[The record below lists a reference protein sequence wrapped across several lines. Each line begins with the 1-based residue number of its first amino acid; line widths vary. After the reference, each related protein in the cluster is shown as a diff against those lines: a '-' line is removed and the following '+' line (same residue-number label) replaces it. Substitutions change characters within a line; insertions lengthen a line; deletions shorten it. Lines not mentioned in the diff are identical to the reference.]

1 MTIYIEIIN
10 DKPTRNTNNVKVAQL
25 NHYQNMITT
34 EFDDYSVNDIKY
46 IYSNGEIILNPN
58 YEEEKQ
64 EQEEQRIKQL
74 HLTKRDLL
82 LALYDDKGLTPE
94 QLKAN
99 LNDRA
104 KIEFDYAE
112 YYYRFNPL
120 IDSVGTALGYTKEQL
135 DYLFEHKEFPQD

>member
-1 MTIYIEIIN
+1 MIYIEIKDN
-10 DKPTRNTNNVKVAQL
+10 KPHRATNNIKVAEKYE
-25 NHYQNMITT
+25 NFITT
-34 EFDDYSVNDIKY
+34 EYEDYTLYNNKY
-46 IYSNGEIILNPN
+46 MYANNEIVLNPN
-58 YEEEKQ
+58 YEQEEK
-64 EQEEQRIKQL
+64 EKEEERIQQL
-74 HLTKRDLL
+74 SLTKRDLL
-82 LALYDDKGLTPE
+82 LALYDDKGLTPD

-112 YYYRFNPL
+112 KYYRFNPL

>member
-1 MTIYIEIIN
+1 MLYIEIIN
-10 DKPTRNTNNVKVAQL
+10 NKPTRVTNNIKVAEN

-34 EFDDYSVNDIKY
+34 DYDDYTLTNIKY
-46 IYSNGEIILNPN
+46 IYSNGQIVLNPN
-58 YEEEKQ
+58 YEQEKQ
-64 EQEEQRIKQL
+64 EQEEQRILQL

-82 LALYDDKGLTPE
+82 LALYDDKGLTPD

-112 YYYRFNPL
+112 KYYRFNPL
-120 IDSVGTALGYTKEQL
+120 IDSVGTELGYTKEQL